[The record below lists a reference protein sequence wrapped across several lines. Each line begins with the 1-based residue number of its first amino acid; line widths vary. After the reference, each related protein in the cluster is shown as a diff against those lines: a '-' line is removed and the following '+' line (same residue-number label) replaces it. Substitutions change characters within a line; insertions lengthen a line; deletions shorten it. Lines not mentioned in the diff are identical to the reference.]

1 MVHSPFLIILHMN
14 NHTIPDGLYED
25 LATRL
30 IEHASM
36 TYNDYLGTVEYSE
49 GDADYLVSLRCTIEV
64 DFPARSSDRDP
75 ALQAAPTLESFK
87 VHSVQ
92 VTLFAGDAEDAV
104 YDITDAFS
112 AATLK
117 DWVADLLG

>member
-1 MVHSPFLIILHMN
+1 MN
-14 NHTIPDGLYED
+14 IHTIPDGLYED

-49 GDADYLVSLRCTIEV
+49 GDDDYLVSLRCTIEV
-64 DFPARSSDRDP
+64 DFPARGSDRDP
-75 ALQAAPTLESFK
+75 ASQASPTLGLFK
-87 VHSVQ
+87 VHSVK
-92 VTLFAGDAEDAV
+92 VTLFAGDAEDVA

-112 AATLK
+112 VVTLK
-117 DWVADLLG
+117 DWVEGLLG